1 VRQWTD
7 NFQMETTLSQS
18 LKEKLDNLQSQR
30 GLIDQAI
37 SKHWSELSSL
47 FERRS
52 DLDSR
57 ISKLM
62 LEVSPPPV
70 VPVRA
75 GQLNDLQKRIVGV
88 MSDALTKDESG
99 ALTSELDK
107 LLGFL

>member
-1 VRQWTD
+1 MAQG
-7 NFQMETTLSQS
+7 
-18 LKEKLDNLQSQR
+18 LKEKLTNLQQQR
-30 GLIDQAI
+30 TLVDQAI
-37 SKHWSELSSL
+37 SKSWGELSSL

-57 ISKLM
+57 ISGLI
-62 LEVSPPPV
+62 LEINPPPV

-75 GQLNDLQKRIVGV
+75 GQLNDLQKRILGV
-88 MSDALTKDESG
+88 MSEALAKDESG